1 MNQTITRPT
10 PSPKK
15 LAGFISISGMTSG
28 KVGWTCP
35 PQSHVATPLFAGAYM
50 QVDGKFFAQP
60 VFSLERVHWSPAG
73 QVDSASKTVL
83 RSGVIL
89 LE

>member
-1 MNQTITRPT
+1 M
-10 PSPKK
+10 
-15 LAGFISISGMTSG
+15 
-28 KVGWTCP
+28 
-35 PQSHVATPLFAGAYM
+35 ATPLFAGAYM

-60 VFSLERVHWSPAG
+60 VFSPERVDWSPAG